1 MKQKESSLSE
11 IRVRFA
17 PSPTGYLHVGGART
31 ALFNWL
37 FARKRGGVFVLRIED
52 TDRERSSEEMVGYI
66 LDGLRWLG
74 LDWDE
79 GPYFQGERVEA
90 HRECAHRLLDSN
102 RAYRC
107 FCSVEK
113 LDAARRQAIAE
124 KRSGA
129 VRCACRSL
137 DPEEAKRRGA
147 SEPFAV
153 RFRTPEGETVAFD
166 DIVYKAT
173 SKETN
178 DIEDFVLL
186 RSDGSPTYHLSVV
199 ADDAEM
205 RITHVIRGQD
215 HLSNAPKQ
223 ILLHRAL
230 GNPVPVFGH
239 LPLLLAPNKAKL
251 SKRTHGEVVSLSFY
265 RDRGFVPDAFVNFL
279 ALLGWSPGG
288 DRERLSRAELVE
300 LFDLSRVNLSNAVF
314 NFALGDERNW
324 TDPKAI
330 ALNAEYLAS
339 MPLDE
344 LLPMVRPFLERASLW
359 RDEFEGTWAAWFR
372 RTIDLLRERCRTLA
386 DFAERG
392 RPYLADEFEM
402 EEKALEKN
410 LRGKAEEIRG
420 RLAALADRLATIE
433 PWEAAAI
440 EPAVRA
446 FAEENALKIGT
457 LMNAARAALT
467 GTNVGPSIFEV
478 FVIVGRE
485 RAAARLRAAE
495 KLL

>member
-1 MKQKESSLSE
+1 MSG

-66 LDGLRWLG
+66 LGGLRWLG

-90 HRECAHRLLDSN
+90 HRECARRLLDED

-107 FCSVEK
+107 FCSVEE
-113 LDAARRQAIAE
+113 LDAARRKAIAE
-124 KRSGA
+124 KRPGA
-129 VRCACRSL
+129 VRCACREA
-137 DPEEAKRRGA
+137 DPGGARKRGA
-147 SEPFAV
+147 SDPFVV
-153 RFRTPEGETVAFD
+153 RFRTPAGETVAFE

-186 RSDGSPTYHLSVV
+186 RSDGSPTYHLGVV

-215 HLSNAPKQ
+215 HLSNTPKQ
-223 ILLHRAL
+223 ILLHRAF
-230 GNPVPVFGH
+230 GNAVPVYGH

-251 SKRTHGEVVSLSFY
+251 SKRKHGEVVSLSFY

-288 DRERLSRAELVE
+288 DRERLSRAELIE
-300 LFDLSRVNLSNAVF
+300 LFDLSRVNLANAVF
-314 NFALGDERNW
+314 NFQEGDERSW

-330 ALNAEYLAS
+330 ALNAETIGA
-339 MPLDE
+339 MPLDD
-344 LLPMVRPFLERASLW
+344 LLPIVRPFLEKASLW
-359 RDEFEGTWAAWFR
+359 RAEFEGARAEWFR
-372 RTIDLLRERCRTLA
+372 KTIDLLRERCRTLA

-392 RPYLADEFEM
+392 KPYLSDEVQM

-410 LRGKAEEIRG
+410 LRSKADEIRG
-420 RLAALADRLATIE
+420 RLGALADRLAPVD

-446 FAEENALKIGT
+446 FAEGEGIKIGT
-457 LMNAARAALT
+457 LMNAARTALT
-467 GTNVGPSIFEV
+467 GTNVGPGIFEV
-478 FVIVGRE
+478 LEIIGRE
-485 RAAARLRAAE
+485 RAADRLRAAE

>member
-1 MKQKESSLSE
+1 VSDL
-11 IRVRFA
+11 RVRFA

-37 FARKRGGVFVLRIED
+37 YARKRGGTFILRIED

-90 HRECAHRLLDSN
+90 HRECARRLLETDH
-102 RAYRC
+102 AYRC
-107 FCSVEK
+107 FCSAEK
-113 LDAARRQAIAE
+113 LEAEREKAIAA
-124 KRSGA
+124 KSAGA
-129 VRCACRSL
+129 YRCACRET
-137 DPEEAKRRGA
+137 DPCEARARGA
-147 SEPFAV
+147 TEPFV
-153 RFRTPEGETVAFD
+153 IRFRTPAGETVSFD
-166 DIVYKAT
+166 DIVFGPNEKAT
-173 SKETN
+173 G

-215 HLSNAPKQ
+215 HLSNTPKQ

-230 GNPVPVFGH
+230 GSAVPVFGH

-251 SKRTHGEVVSLSFY
+251 SKRKHGEVVSLSFY
-265 RDRGFVPDAFVNFL
+265 RDRGFVADAFVNFL

-288 DRERLSRAELVE
+288 DRERLSRVELVD

-314 NFALGDERNW
+314 NFVEGDERNW

-330 ALNAEYLAS
+330 ALNAEYIGT
-339 MPLDE
+339 MPLGE
-344 LLPMVRPFLERASLW
+344 LLPLVRPFLVQAGLW
-359 RDEFEGTWAAWFR
+359 RDEFEGARRAWYA
-372 RTIDLLRERCRTLA
+372 RTIDLLRERCRMLV

-392 RPYLADEFEM
+392 RPYLGDDFST

-410 LRGKAEEIRG
+410 LRSKADEVRG
-420 RLAALADRLATIE
+420 LLAALADRLAPVEPWDVGSIE
-433 PWEAAAI
+433 PV
-440 EPAVRA
+440 VRA
-446 FAEENALKIGT
+446 FAEEKGVKIGT
-457 LMNAARAALT
+457 LMNAARTALT
-467 GTNVGPSIFEV
+467 GTGVGPGIFEV
-478 FVIVGRE
+478 FEIVGRE
-485 RAAARLRAAE
+485 RAAARLREAE
-495 KLL
+495 GRL